1 MQTRTKE
8 IVERQK
14 DKYFCDHT
22 NLALSVI
29 IHGKCI
35 FLILIGSNN
44 WIKLSYC
51 FHVFEA
57 SIFLKKDHTLFY
69 PHATHTPRVRCQE
82 LPASLKTM
90 PLSLAVGMC
99 IVYKYS

>member
-29 IHGKCI
+29 THGKCI

-44 WIKLSYC
+44 LIDC

-82 LPASLKTM
+82 LPASLKTT
-90 PLSLAVGMC
+90 PLSLAIGMY
-99 IVYKYS
+99 IVYKHS